1 MTQKTWELRDEFS
14 LLRFSV
20 ELPNYSDQ
28 SYFCLKGNESA
39 KRFYEMNSK
48 EEQLYCVFEKEFL
61 LINQNIK
68 VFIYKDDIM
77 FIGIPCRR

>member
-1 MTQKTWELRDEFS
+1 
-14 LLRFSV
+14 
-20 ELPNYSDQ
+20 
-28 SYFCLKGNESA
+28 
-39 KRFYEMNSK
+39 MNSK

-77 FIGIPCRR
+77 FIMYILRLMRFSIL